1 MDRVRRYLKLA
12 ERLSAPKPL
21 FSGVESSTWLRFG
34 GAVAATVLV
43 TVAMLPFRGDLGV
56 LNVGLI
62 YLLVSFG
69 LGLGLGAGPAA
80 IAAILSFVLFDLL
93 LIPPY
98 NTFTVARS
106 DHVLAL
112 FVYLG
117 VAITTAQLVSR
128 VRERT
133 DVALREQRRTR
144 LLYDLNATLIGG
156 VTLDSTLNAIVTQ
169 VVGVYGS
176 SGCRILLP
184 DPNGVLVVRARFPRD
199 LSDAIDRQHRAV
211 AAYAMESGK
220 PAGQGS
226 SGRRVRLPHAL
237 RQPAPEFVPRKGMD
251 VLYVPIA
258 TSSHAIGVLEV
269 SGRPGGG
276 AFGEDDSRLLG
287 TFAAQAALALDRA
300 RLSEEAAQAAALAQ
314 SDELKSALLA
324 AVSHDLRTPLAA
336 IKASATSLL
345 DQSITWDDE
354 SRTDFLEAID
364 EETDRLTRMV
374 ANLLD
379 LSRIEGGALRPDREW
394 YDLAELIEDVA
405 SRLRSQSPSHQIRT
419 EIEPDL
425 PLVHID
431 YVQIAQVLTN
441 LGENAIKYTPPSA
454 SVTLS
459 ARRNGSDIE
468 VSVRD
473 TGPGISEEHLPHL
486 FEKFYRGVRAA
497 RVPGSGIGLAIA
509 RGFVEAHGGRIWVE
523 SQVGRGTNFVL
534 TLPVAKP
541 EQKAS

>member
-1 MDRVRRYLKLA
+1 MDRFRRFPKLA
-12 ERLSAPKPL
+12 LRPGL
-21 FSGVESSTWLRFG
+21 SGVESSTRLRYG
-34 GAVAATVLV
+34 GAIAATVAITAV
-43 TVAMLPFRGDLGV
+43 MLPFRNDLGV

-62 YLLVSFG
+62 YLLLSFV

-80 IAAILSFVLFDLL
+80 LAAVLSFILFDFL
-93 LIPPY
+93 LIPPHGA
-98 NTFTVARS
+98 FTIARS

-117 VAITTAQLVSR
+117 VAITTARLVSR

-133 DVALREQRRTR
+133 ETALREQRRTR

-156 VTLDSTLNAIVTQ
+156 VTLDSILNAIVTQ

-176 SGCRILLP
+176 AGCRILLP
-184 DPNGVLVVRARFPRD
+184 DSDGVLTVRARFPRD
-199 LSDAIDRQHRAV
+199 TSNAIDRQHRAL
-211 AAYAMESGK
+211 AAYAMEHGK
-220 PAGQGS
+220 PAGQGR

-237 RQPAPEFVPRKGMD
+237 SQPAPAFVPRSGTD

-269 SGRPGGG
+269 TGRPGGG
-276 AFGEDDSRLLG
+276 TFGEEDIRLLG

-300 RLSEEAAQAAALAQ
+300 RLSEEAAHAAALAQ

-345 DQSITWDDE
+345 DRSVTWNDE

-374 ANLLD
+374 TNLLD

-405 SRLRSQSPSHQIRT
+405 GRLRSQDASHQIRT

-425 PLVHID
+425 PLAHVD

-441 LGENAIKYTPPSA
+441 LGENAIKYTPANS
-454 SVTLS
+454 SVTLA
-459 ARRNGSDIE
+459 ARRNGSSIE
-468 VSVRD
+468 ISVQD
-473 TGPGISEEHLPHL
+473 TGPGISEEHLPHV
-486 FEKFYRGVRAA
+486 FEKFYRGVRAG

-509 RGFVEAHGGRIWVE
+509 KGFVEAHGGRIWVE
-523 SQVGRGTNFVL
+523 SQVGKGTTFVL
-534 TLPVAKP
+534 TLPVAGP
-541 EQKAS
+541 EQKAP